1 MRAEQ
6 IMTRHVI
13 AVSPETSILD
23 AADIMLKHRVSGL
36 PVTGG
41 AGELLGIVSES
52 DFLRRSEIGTQRKR
66 PRWLQFLASPGR
78 LANEYVTE
86 SGRRVEDVM
95 TRPAISVSEQT
106 EMDELVSLMER
117 HRIKRLPVMQQGRLV
132 GIVTRSNLLQAFASM
147 AKEIPQPTADDD
159 DIRAR
164 LLRTYDEAE
173 WRPIGVQVTVRNGV
187 VHLHGR
193 ISEDRARR
201 AAVVAAEIIDGV
213 REVHDH
219 ICLVD
224 NWSGH
229 YMDSPEDSKASG

>member
-6 IMTRHVI
+6 IMTRQVI
-13 AVSPETSILD
+13 TVSPETSILD

-36 PVTGG
+36 PVTGD

-78 LANEYVTE
+78 LANEYVAE

-95 TRPAISVSEQT
+95 TRPAIAVSEQT

-159 DIRAR
+159 EIRAR

-193 ISEDRARR
+193 ISDDRARR
-201 AAVVAAEIIDGV
+201 AAVVAAEIVDGV
-213 REVHDH
+213 KEVHDH

-229 YMDSPEDSKASG
+229 YMDSPEDSKAAG

>member
-13 AVSPETSILD
+13 TVSPETPILD

-36 PVTGG
+36 PVTGS

-78 LANEYVTE
+78 LANEYVAE

-106 EMDELVSLMER
+106 EMDELVSRMER

-147 AKEIPQPTADDD
+147 AKDIPQPTADDD

-173 WRPIGVQVTVRNGV
+173 WRPIGVQVTVRDGV

-193 ISEDRARR
+193 ISDDRARR

-213 REVHDH
+213 KEVHDH

-229 YMDSPEDSKASG
+229 YMDSPEDSKAAG

>member
-13 AVSPETSILD
+13 TVSPETPILD

-36 PVTGG
+36 PVTGS

-78 LANEYVTE
+78 LANEYVAE

-132 GIVTRSNLLQAFASM
+132 GIVTRSNLLQAFASL
-147 AKEIPQPTADDD
+147 AKDIPQPTADDD

-173 WRPIGVQVTVRNGV
+173 WRPIGVQVTVRDGV

-193 ISEDRARR
+193 ISDDRARR

-213 REVHDH
+213 KEVHDH

-229 YMDSPEDSKASG
+229 YMDSPEDSKAAG